1 MTNTQDK
8 EVGFWEII
16 SVFVKWR
23 RLLVVS
29 FFAAAI
35 LTLVVSL
42 FLPNWYSSKALL
54 FPPQQET
61 GGLGLSSLL
70 GGGLAGMLSGGSRMA
85 LPTFATQSDI
95 YAAVLKSRKV
105 AEGVIAEHDLIK
117 LYGTKTVEKTVLEFS
132 GHLDARVEPDGMI
145 RLSFEDKEPQRAAAV
160 AQSLIDELNKVNS
173 EVNAAQATATRKFV
187 EERLDQTKTDLTRAE
202 NEYRDF
208 QQDNRAIS
216 LDDQMRAVISSLAEL
231 KGQMVLAEIELGVLR
246 RTFLPG
252 HTSVK
257 QHEAKIEEI
266 KKQINI
272 LEEGSP
278 DSIKSVFSIP
288 VSAAPNLGLELAR
301 LTRNLK
307 IQATI
312 FELLTQQ
319 YEQSKI
325 QEKKDTPTIQIL
337 DAPAVPERKSR
348 PKRTIMAI
356 MAGML
361 SMLMSI
367 AAVFIK
373 EFIDRQKQADTETY
387 RQLEKMLS
395 VLRDDLFLIRSIF
408 LSNRGKG
415 GDPQS

>member
-1 MTNTQDK
+1 MADTPNK
-8 EVGFWEII
+8 EAGFWEIV

-29 FFAAAI
+29 FLAAAI
-35 LTLVVSL
+35 LTLAVSI
-42 FLPNWYSSKALL
+42 FLPNWYSASALL

-61 GGLGLSSLL
+61 GGFGLSSLL

-132 GHLDARVEPDGMI
+132 SHLDAKVEPNGMI
-145 RLSFEDKEPQRAAAV
+145 RISFEDKDPKRAAAI
-160 AQSLIDELNKVNS
+160 AQTLIDELNKVNS
-173 EVNAAQATATRKFV
+173 DVSAAQATATRKFIG
-187 EERLDQTKTDLTRAE
+187 ERLDQTKIDLGAAE

-208 QQDNRAIS
+208 QQKNRAVA
-216 LDDQMRAVISSLAEL
+216 LDEQMRAVITSLAEL
-231 KGQMVLAEIELGVLR
+231 KGQMVMAEIELGVLK
-246 RTFLPG
+246 RTLLPE
-252 HTSVK
+252 HPSVK
-257 QHEAKIEEI
+257 QQEAKIDEI
-266 KKQINI
+266 RKQINI

-278 DSIKSVFSIP
+278 DSIKEALSIP

-307 IQATI
+307 IQETV

-319 YEQSKI
+319 FEQSKI

-337 DAPAVPERKSR
+337 DAPAVPEKKSR
-348 PKRTIMAI
+348 PKRTILAI
-356 MAGML
+356 MAGTL
-361 SMLMSI
+361 SLLMSI
-367 AAVFIK
+367 LAIFIN
-373 EFIDRQKQADTETY
+373 EFIDRQKQANTETY

-395 VLRDDLFLIRSIF
+395 ILREDLYLIRSMF